1 MTTDWSELE
10 RDALAEAF
18 NVGVGSA
25 AAVLSGMVGAEVVLS
40 VPELRVVDKAAAL
53 ASFGLAPADR
63 VCAVVQPYGGAF
75 ESRALLMFTEVKSY
89 DLVRAVVPDH
99 VAEMR
104 MGDMAQDALI
114 EVGNLV
120 LNACLTAVGELLG
133 CALTTRVPSLV
144 KGEAAEV
151 LEQMEG
157 SEMMLL
163 HMLFSIK
170 DKDIDGYVGFL
181 LDQQAMGA
189 LKQAVG
195 NFLSA
200 HL

>member
-1 MTTDWSELE
+1 MTDWGELAL
-10 RDALAEAF
+10 DALAEAF

-25 AAVLSGMVGAEVVLS
+25 AAVLSKMVGAEVVLS

-53 ASFGLAPADR
+53 ASFGLSGSDR

-75 ESRALLMFTEVKSY
+75 ESKALLMFTESKSY

-99 VAEMR
+99 MAEMQ

-120 LNACLTAVGELLG
+120 LNACLTAVGDLLA
-133 CALTTRVPSLV
+133 CSLTTRVPSLV

-151 LEQMEG
+151 MAQMEG
-157 SEMMLL
+157 NEMMLL

-170 DKDIDGYVGFL
+170 DKNIDGYVGFL
-181 LDQQAMGA
+181 LDQQAMAA
-189 LKQAVG
+189 LKQAVES
-195 NFLSA
+195 FLNA

>member
-1 MTTDWSELE
+1 MTNWDELE
-10 RDALAEAF
+10 LDALSEAF

-25 AAVLSGMVGAEVVLS
+25 ASVLSKMVGAEVVLS
-40 VPELRVVDKAAAL
+40 VPELRVVDKQAAL
-53 ASFGLAPADR
+53 ASFGLQPTDR

-75 ESRALLMFTEVKSY
+75 ESKALLMFAEAKSY

-99 VAEMR
+99 VAEMQ

-120 LNACLTAVGELLG
+120 LNACLTAVGELLD
-133 CALTTRVPSLV
+133 CALTTRVPSLI

-151 LEQMEG
+151 MAQMEG
-157 SEMMLL
+157 QEMMLL
-163 HMLFSIK
+163 HMLFAIK
-170 DKDIDGYVGFL
+170 HKNIDGYVGFL
-181 LDQQAMGA
+181 LDQQAMSA
-189 LKQAVG
+189 LKEAV
-195 NFLSA
+195 NRFLSA